1 MKAQILAESFKIMVE
16 VEKLRKERHILLA
29 KEFDYKTPEFQ
40 KNYMRLKVINE
51 RLYELTG
58 KFCYKPRR

>member
-1 MKAQILAESFKIMVE
+1 MKAQILAETFKIMVE

-29 KEFDYKTPEFQ
+29 QEFDYKTAEFA
-40 KNYMRLKVINE
+40 KAYARLKAVNE